1 MKMASGIYF
10 QDWIEKHHL
19 RANPSTLYVF
29 GDNMEERGFGGQARE
44 MRGEKNAVGIP
55 TKWSPSMK
63 ADAFFSDEDFES
75 VKDRIDARIAEIEAH
90 LEKNG
95 RVILPRRG
103 LGNGLSELDTRAPM
117 IHAYIQEKLQH
128 LITKYPGK

>member
-1 MKMASGIYF
+1 MASGICF

-55 TKWSPSMK
+55 TKWAPSMRE
-63 ADAFFSDEDFES
+63 DSFFSDEDFDS
-75 VKDRIDARIAEIEAH
+75 VKDRIDARMAEIESH
-90 LEKNG
+90 LERKG
-95 RVILPRRG
+95 RVVLPRRG
-103 LGNGLSELDTRAPM
+103 LGTGLSELDTKAPV
-117 IHAYIQEKLQH
+117 IYAYIQEKLNH
-128 LITKYPGK
+128 LIKQYPGK

>member
-1 MKMASGIYF
+1 MASGIYF

-75 VKDRIDARIAEIEAH
+75 VKDR
-90 LEKNG
+90 